1 MARDLIYPRKVPNAP
16 SSTDGLGNYFSGGG
30 EYPTDSIDYI
40 KFTEVEV
47 NYSGGGGLSSVGS
60 TEKRNQLH
68 SCYLYIPQNLST
80 DYGVQYNQVNMGA
93 LGVEAASVIGSKSE
107 QEITQAL
114 QAAASSAT
122 PESLF
127 NTMSTGISGV
137 NNVVGIGGGPS
148 GSALSAIGQG
158 LAFNPFMEQI
168 FEGVGFRNHN
178 FSFKLIARNANEAR
192 EIGEIV
198 RFFKMAML
206 PSLDAGPTT
215 GPSATGSAAAT
226 GSTSPFSGRSTGSRY
241 LKVPNRFQIEFK
253 RSTGSSVGTDGIAT
267 SRITSTSITDIQ
279 GLYQFKE
286 CALTNVQVSYTPDNQ
301 YVSTD
306 DGLVPA
312 LQLDLRFVELSII
325 TKQDFS
331 STSILGF

>member
-1 MARDLIYPRKVPNAP
+1 MAKDFVYPKKVPNP
-16 SSTDGLGNYFSGGG
+16 SSSTDGLGSSFSSGG

-47 NYSGGGGLSSVGS
+47 NYASGGGISSVGS
-60 TEKRNQLH
+60 QENRNLLQ

-148 GSALSAIGQG
+148 GNALSAISQG

-178 FSFKLIARNANEAR
+178 FSFKLIARNADEAKD
-192 EIGEIV
+192 IGEIV

-206 PSLDAGPTT
+206 PSISSGPTT
-215 GPSATGSAAAT
+215 GPAATGAAAAT
-226 GSTSPFSGRSTGSRY
+226 GSATPFSNRTSGSRY
-241 LKVPNRFQIEFK
+241 LKVPNRFQISFK
-253 RSTGSSVGTDGIAT
+253 RLKTPGSTAAISSA
-267 SRITSTSITDIQ
+267 SITDIQ

-301 YVSTD
+301 YVSTE

-312 LQLDLRFVELSII
+312 IQLDLRFVELSII

-331 STSILGF
+331 TTSILGF

>member
-1 MARDLIYPRKVPNAP
+1 MERNLIYPRKIPNAP
-16 SSTDGLGNYFSGGG
+16 SKVDGLGSSFSSGG

-47 NYSGGGGLSSVGS
+47 NYASGGGLSSVGPKENR
-60 TEKRNQLH
+60 TNGQ

-80 DYGVQYNQVNMGA
+80 DYGVQYSQISMGA

-107 QEITQAL
+107 QEITEAL
-114 QAAASSAT
+114 QAAAGSAS
-122 PESLF
+122 PEALF
-127 NTMSTGISGV
+127 NTMSTGIGGV
-137 NNVVGIGGGPS
+137 NNVIGVGGGFS
-148 GSALSAIGQG
+148 GSNLSAISQG

-168 FEGVGFRNHN
+168 FEGISFRNHG
-178 FSFKLIARNANEAR
+178 FSFKLIARNAEEAK
-192 EIGEIV
+192 EISQIV

-206 PSLDAGPTT
+206 PSLDPGPTT
-215 GPSATGSAAAT
+215 GPAAT
-226 GSTSPFSGRSTGSRY
+226 GSSASSESTSPFIGRSTGSRY
-241 LKVPNRFQIEFK
+241 LKVPNRFQISFK
-253 RSTGSSVGTDGIAT
+253 RASGSVPVEGERTARISSTA
-267 SRITSTSITDIQ
+267 ITDIQ

-301 YVSTD
+301 YVSTNE
-306 DGLVPA
+306 GLVPA
-312 LQLDLRFVELSII
+312 IQLDLRFVELSII